1 MEFFYYYSLSLFD
14 FRPLTCLDV
23 NFFFDFFSP
32 KKNLAANFFRG
43 ILSFLSYIYHCWLKS
58 YVSKLADWE
67 KSCNHI
73 SILAHFCSKEI
84 RIYIYICIYNQH
96 NILDITY
103 WHQLQ
108 VEHDTSSFR
117 LSLETILQSWL
128 CRRLI
133 SNKQPLCQTTPDTGH
148 HKVILQYIW
157 LKVEIIKVL
166 TF

>member
-14 FRPLTCLDV
+14 FRPLTYLDV
-23 NFFFDFFSP
+23 NFFLIFFSP
-32 KKNLAANFFRG
+32 KKIWPPIFSGAFSHFSPTYIIVGSNHMFQNWLIGKKVAIIFIF
-43 ILSFLSYIYHCWLKS
+43 LSFVQRK
-58 YVSKLADWE
+58 
-67 KSCNHI
+67 
-73 SILAHFCSKEI
+73 
-84 RIYIYICIYNQH
+84 H

-117 LSLETILQSWL
+117 LSLETNLQSWL

-133 SNKQPLCQTTPDTGH
+133 SNKQPLYQTTPDTGH
-148 HKVILQYIW
+148 HKVILLQYIW

-166 TF
+166 MFKLVQWFGSCMI

>member
-1 MEFFYYYSLSLFD
+1 MLIFFLI
-14 FRPLTCLDV
+14 
-23 NFFFDFFSP
+23 FFPQKKIWPPIFSGAFSHFSP
-32 KKNLAANFFRG
+32 TYIIVGSNHMFQNWLIGKKVA
-43 ILSFLSYIYHCWLKS
+43 ITFLFQLTFVRRKS
-58 YVSKLADWE
+58 A
-67 KSCNHI
+67 
-73 SILAHFCSKEI
+73 FT
-84 RIYIYICIYNQH
+84 YIYICIYNQH

-133 SNKQPLCQTTPDTGH
+133 SNKQPLYQTTPDTGH